1 MNSTC
6 AALPTWEREKFWA
19 TKVTGDPAI
28 LPKWDYSKALE
39 EIKERPTIEFNSS
52 SKETLNETQV
62 VSRESYEIQSKF
74 MVMFEYIEM
83 LQARYA

>member
-1 MNSTC
+1 MNSSC
-6 AALPTWEREKFWA
+6 ATLPTWEREKFWA